1 MPPKARPPAPID
13 RPLSKAYLREFAGW
27 STNYPPGLSEPNS
40 IRVMENVQV
49 TREGAAR
56 VRPGLRS
63 YMRTKAPLPIVGS
76 HEVFY
81 TLNGKAYLVAVRE
94 TVDVGTE
101 FEREIVGFRVIGPDT
116 TGAIVMGTLEE
127 FGFKVPVGANV
138 LSFTAATTYV
148 KYLQIDNK

>member
-1 MPPKARPPAPID
+1 MPPKKRPPAPID
-13 RPLSKAYLREFAGW
+13 RPR
-27 STNYPPGLSEPNS
+27 STAYPPGLSEPNS

-63 YMRTKAPLPIVGS
+63 YMRTKSPLPIVGS

-81 TLNGKAYLVAVRE
+81 LPTGKAYLVAVRE

-101 FEREIVGFRVIGPDT
+101 DEREIVGFRVIGPD
-116 TGAIVMGTLEE
+116 ANDVIVMDTLEA
-127 FGFKVPVGANV
+127 F
-138 LSFTAATTYV
+138 
-148 KYLQIDNK
+148 

>member
-27 STNYPPGLSEPNS
+27 STAYPPGLSEPNS
-40 IRVMENVQV
+40 LRVMENVQV

-63 YMRTKAPLPIVGS
+63 YLRTKSPLPIVGS
-76 HEVFY
+76 HELFY
-81 TLNGKAYLVAVRE
+81 LPAGKAYLVAVRE

-101 FEREIVGFRVIGPDT
+101 DEREIVGFRVIGPNSD
-116 TGAIVMGTLEE
+116 GDIVMDTLAN
-127 FGFKVPVGANV
+127 FGFTVPADPEGA
-138 LSFTAATTYV
+138 
-148 KYLQIDNK
+148 